1 MVSYE
6 VAGRFSLR
14 ARDLAATLPLLAAG
28 AALAWVNLAGN
39 PIHGARYHGGSP
51 WVTLRTSCTVVPRYL
66 GNVFAP
72 LSLTAYYEVPLRT
85 SWLEPAVLAS
95 VLLILGL
102 VAAAAVLIVRRRRGA
117 FWIAWFGLTLAPMLN
132 LVPFPALMAD
142 RYLYIPLL
150 GPLVL
155 AAWGA
160 CGLARHRAPLRRTLP
175 ALVGIAVGL
184 CVWLTAARIPVFHD
198 DITLWA
204 DWALRKT
211 VAAVDVPSGGDPNRL
226 DLVMLREALLRDP
239 ESPVLHNNL
248 GAIAFELNDIPNAI
262 GELERA
268 RAGAPADPLVALN
281 LGRAYLHGHQPALAA
296 RTLEEAVRLRPASYY
311 AHLNLA
317 RAYNALG
324 DLPRAREELDRAAA
338 LGPELP

>member
-1 MVSYE
+1 
-6 VAGRFSLR
+6 
-14 ARDLAATLPLLAAG
+14 
-28 AALAWVNLAGN
+28 
-39 PIHGARYHGGSP
+39 
-51 WVTLRTSCTVVPRYL
+51 
-66 GNVFAP
+66 
-72 LSLTAYYEVPLRT
+72 
-85 SWLEPAVLAS
+85 VLAS

-102 VAAAAVLIVRRRRGA
+102 VAAAAVLIGRHRRGA
-117 FWIAWFGLTLAPMLN
+117 FWIAWFGVTLAPMLN

-155 AAWGA
+155 AARGA
-160 CGLARHRAPLRRTLP
+160 RGLARHSAALRRGLP

-184 CVWLTAARIPVFHD
+184 CAWLTTVRIPVFHD

-211 VAAVDVPSGGDPNRL
+211 VAAVDVPSGGDPNRP

-248 GAIAFELNDIPNAI
+248 GAIAFELNHIAEAVA
-262 GELERA
+262 ELEQARA
-268 RAGAPADPLVALN
+268 RAPGDPLVALN

-324 DLPRAREELDRAAA
+324 DLTRARHELDRATA
-338 LGPELP
+338 LGPEIP